1 MILDWILTE
10 GGKAYKEYYWFT
22 WQFWNMDDQLDISI
36 ISNVEFA
43 EAHHCTK
50 IKRISLLLRRDKCN
64 LCSNGSEKQ
73 LCVCVYL
80 YSVEGCRGS
89 VQVIKLKG

>member
-1 MILDWILTE
+1 
-10 GGKAYKEYYWFT
+10 
-22 WQFWNMDDQLDISI
+22 MDDQLDISI

-73 LCVCVYL
+73 LCV
-80 YSVEGCRGS
+80 SVCICA
-89 VQVIKLKG
+89 VLKGAGEVSK